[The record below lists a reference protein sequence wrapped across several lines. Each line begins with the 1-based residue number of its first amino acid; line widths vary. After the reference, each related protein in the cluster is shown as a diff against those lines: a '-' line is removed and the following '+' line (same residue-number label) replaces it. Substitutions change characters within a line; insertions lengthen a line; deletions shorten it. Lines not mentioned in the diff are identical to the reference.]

1 MDYVDLFK
9 WISSAVVIPFA
20 FYVLNQISQ
29 SKDDRAKLFE
39 DISKFKLY
47 CSEHY
52 AKNDKLENLRLE
64 IKKDFAE
71 LREYIREDLKE
82 IKGKI
87 GGEV

>member
-1 MDYVDLFK
+1 MEFVDLFK
-9 WISSAVVIPFA
+9 WLSSAVVIPFG

-29 SKDDRAKLFE
+29 SKEDRTKLFE
-39 DISKFKLY
+39 EISKFKLY

-82 IKGKI
+82 LKGKI
-87 GGEV
+87 SNES